1 MRNILHD
8 GEKPEIIKIMPF
20 GKTVALALLLALSG
34 CVKKNHDPK
43 TFPEQTSISESD
55 TTSSSDVFENIEVV
69 TTTNTDHPDY
79 EIITENWAKT
89 IVLKTDWEIYIR
101 TTANTSGRTK
111 SFIGS
116 YDNTDTLEY
125 EMPEGTFVI
134 KSFDK
139 K

>member
-79 EIITENWAKT
+79 EIITEN
-89 IVLKTDWEIYIR
+89 
-101 TTANTSGRTK
+101 
-111 SFIGS
+111 
-116 YDNTDTLEY
+116 
-125 EMPEGTFVI
+125 
-134 KSFDK
+134 
-139 K
+139 